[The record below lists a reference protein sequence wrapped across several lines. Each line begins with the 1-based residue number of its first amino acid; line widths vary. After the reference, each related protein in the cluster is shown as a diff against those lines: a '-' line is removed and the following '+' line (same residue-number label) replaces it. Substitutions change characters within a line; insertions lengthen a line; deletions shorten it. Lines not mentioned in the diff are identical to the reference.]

1 MSLECPGC
9 AKAFLAS
16 GLSNHLSQ
24 TCKPKCIA
32 AHDAAHHSQQVPS
45 QSPPSIPD
53 NFDINADPVPFEG
66 DYFGSYTDADFA
78 NCPLDPGNKD
88 NEDNDNE
95 DDHKDDLLAEV
106 EMQGWEPLPHSLAA
120 AASSLVHA
128 MDDTPDN
135 TTSNSSSNQH
145 TISQQEHH
153 VAEMTIQKNTFVV
166 LFPLNSAGA
175 PIPPKDC
182 SSKTHKCATYKHYQ
196 ACVNGTTY
204 NPYAPFTS
212 Y

>member
-1 MSLECPGC
+1 MSSECPGC
-9 AKAFLAS
+9 AKTFSAS

-24 TCKPKCIA
+24 TRKPECIA
-32 AHDAAHHSQQVPS
+32 ARDAAHRSRQVPS

-53 NFDINADPVPFEG
+53 DFDIDADPVPFEG

-78 NCPLDPGNKD
+78 DRPLDPGN
-88 NEDNDNE
+88 E
-95 DDHKDDLLAEV
+95 DDEDDDDEDDDEDDLLAEV
-106 EMQGWEPLPHSLAA
+106 EMQGWEPPPRSLAA
-120 AASSLVHA
+120 AASSLAHA

-135 TTSNSSSNQH
+135 AISDSSSNQH
-145 TISQQEHH
+145 TISQQEHRA
-153 VAEMTIQKNTFVV
+153 AETTIRKNTFVV
-166 LFPLNSAGA
+166 PFPLDSAGA
-175 PIPPKDC
+175 PIPPEDC
-182 SSKTHKCATYKHYQ
+182 SSETCERATYKHYQ